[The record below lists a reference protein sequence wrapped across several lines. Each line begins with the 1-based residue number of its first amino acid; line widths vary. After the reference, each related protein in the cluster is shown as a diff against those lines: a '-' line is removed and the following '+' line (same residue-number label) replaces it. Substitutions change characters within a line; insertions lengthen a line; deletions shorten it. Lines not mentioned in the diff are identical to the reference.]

1 MHGINYNDRRFASV
15 ANTEN
20 GEVSAE
26 TIFHYRQEG
35 EIVWATYAGGE
46 IRFGTLLARVDE
58 EDCLEMRYQHLNAA
72 GEWRSGICRST
83 PERLPDGRLRMHE
96 RWRWTS
102 GDESSGESI
111 IEEISPG
118 KASE

>member
-1 MHGINYNDRRFASV
+1 MPSIDYNDRRFVSR

-26 TIFHYRQEG
+26 TVFHYRQEG
-35 EIVWATYAGGE
+35 GVVWATYAGGG
-46 IRFGTLLARVDE
+46 IRFGTLLAQADA
-58 EDCLEMRYQHLNAA
+58 DGGLDMRYQHVNAE

-83 PERLPDGRLRMHE
+83 PEILPDGRVRLHE

-102 GDESSGESI
+102 GDGSSGESI
-111 IEEISPG
+111 IEEMLPG
-118 KASE
+118 KVAE